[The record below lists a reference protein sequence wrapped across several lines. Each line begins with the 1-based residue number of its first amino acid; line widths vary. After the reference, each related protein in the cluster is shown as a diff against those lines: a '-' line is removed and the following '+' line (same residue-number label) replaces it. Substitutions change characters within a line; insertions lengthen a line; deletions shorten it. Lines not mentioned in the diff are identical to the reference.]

1 MLFSLCF
8 ELFLVATVLPEWLSC
23 NCYVD
28 AGSSTTTETTKR
40 LRGKPVVHTR
50 KVYNIEEDEQSLHE
64 NLVDPHPHQTMKLR
78 GSGKN
83 GKPMDIILDLTA
95 LENFLVEENIHPLNQ
110 QNNTEEDVRDINEST
125 EEYDHFQNIELIDAQ
140 EQTVE
145 EATHQPRRHDK
156 SLHILPTGANDYN
169 HSLFEELHSAPFEIY
184 ESSFGGGKE
193 EREESFPVFI
203 VPDWNRDTTGV
214 FSGFSRTATP
224 LAFQNIQFLLSWDDI
239 VEASTG
245 ADDSLVDFMDDS
257 NFEASLFIGETL
269 GEESRVP
276 FLGLMLSYEQRSQK
290 NVMIPFAKL
299 ENFFHDT
306 SEKHLLSD
314 SIKHLEHDALH
325 GMLDE
330 ERSSS
335 KSSNATN
342 SFFHHEIIHGTNRKE
357 QLEDIEA
364 IHFRRLFQ
372 LLIRRTFL
380 FSFGYADCLK
390 IEPHNLRECL
400 DDTFSLVVQMEASVR
415 GALDDLLIEEL
426 GSVTQINSSRVSE
439 ACVSASSGS
448 YGTGDCSTFEG
459 LGGVGVSSFST
470 LASSTFR

>member
-1 MLFSLCF
+1 MKFSLCF

-23 NCYVD
+23 NCNVE
-28 AGSSTTTETTKR
+28 AGSSTTIESTKR

-50 KVYNIEEDEQSLHE
+50 KVYNTEEELHE
-64 NLVDPHPHQTMKLR
+64 NLVDSHHHQTMKLR

-83 GKPMDIILDLTA
+83 GKPMDITLDLTA
-95 LENFLVEENIHPLNQ
+95 LENFFVEEDNYPLNQ
-110 QNNTEEDVRDINEST
+110 HNNTDEST
-125 EEYDHFQNIELIDAQ
+125 EDYDHFQNIELIDAQ

-156 SLHILPTGANDYN
+156 SLHILPTGENTYN

-184 ESSFGGGKE
+184 ESSLGQGKE
-193 EREESFPVFI
+193 EREDSFPVFI
-203 VPDWNRDTTGV
+203 VPDWKRDTTGV

-245 ADDSLVDFMDDS
+245 AEDSLVDFLDES
-257 NFEASLFIGETL
+257 NFEASLFIGKTL
-269 GEESRVP
+269 GAESHVP
-276 FLGLMLSYEQRSQK
+276 FLGLMVSYEQRSQK

-335 KSSNATN
+335 KSSNNATN
-342 SFFHHEIIHGTNRKE
+342 SFFHHEIIHGTNQKE

-390 IEPHNLRECL
+390 VEPHNLRQCL
-400 DDTFSLVVQMEASVR
+400 DDTFSLVVQMEASIR
-415 GALDDLLIEEL
+415 GALDDLLVEEL
-426 GSVTQINSSRVSE
+426 GSVTKTNSSSRVSE
-439 ACVSASSGS
+439 ACISASSGS
-448 YGTGDCSTFEG
+448 YGTGDCSAFEG

-470 LASSTFR
+470 LSSSTFR